1 MYRLCERLYLQVQPL
16 CRIVSAFGFGPLFFG
31 FRHDVP
37 DLFQRERC
45 RVGIFRDAV
54 VFAAGCDVGT
64 VTAVQYLYLRFGIE
78 DLDGLFRCLGGTL
91 FFMDKLYGTFQ
102 RDGVGVVLSG
112 QRGEFAVLAD
122 VGAVPPD

>member
-1 MYRLCERLYLQVQPL
+1 MAAAGAAVYRLCERLYLQVQPL

-78 DLDGLFRCLGGTL
+78 DLDGLFRCLAALSFSWISSMARSSVTEYGSSFLGSEVTL
-91 FFMDKLYGTFQ
+91 P
-102 RDGVGVVLSG
+102 S
-112 QRGEFAVLAD
+112 
-122 VGAVPPD
+122 